1 MGKVE
6 SDSINGAELC
16 KDILDALTSGRSE
29 STPVI
34 VLAGDR
40 GGEGKSMFLK
50 ALIALFGANHVF
62 SRPVPGTFPI
72 VDLPGK
78 KCCFLDEWRF
88 DQTILSF
95 ALQCVWYDGSIV
107 PIARPQNQ
115 PGTAGHYSYQGTAP
129 IFATTKRKDLLT
141 LQAWAA
147 DDPSTGV
154 PWDADASMICRRLK
168 VYHFTHRI
176 PKPPKGLKYCP
187 CCFAQLLVSNSNG
200 PSTWCSFF

>member
-62 SRPVPGTFPI
+62 SRPVPGNFP
-72 VDLPGK
+72 LCRFAREK
-78 KCCFLDEWRF
+78 MLFL
-88 DQTILSF
+88 
-95 ALQCVWYDGSIV
+95 G
-107 PIARPQNQ
+107 
-115 PGTAGHYSYQGTAP
+115 
-129 IFATTKRKDLLT
+129 
-141 LQAWAA
+141 
-147 DDPSTGV
+147 
-154 PWDADASMICRRLK
+154 
-168 VYHFTHRI
+168 
-176 PKPPKGLKYCP
+176 
-187 CCFAQLLVSNSNG
+187 
-200 PSTWCSFF
+200 